1 MTFTRAYKAF
11 SATPRGRERMSAQFA
26 SDGTHSKNGVHFSAV
41 SEKCRVLERE
51 AKSGDLA

>member
-1 MTFTRAYKAF
+1 VTFTRAYKAF